1 MNGMRNYNIGLLRR
15 YRWVMGFFI
24 AALLLS
30 GITAFPLLTELE
42 ALVGT
47 RALIGDALH
56 SAPTGLDHWLVVVR
70 DGLRE
75 TYAKYPWVAYGTD
88 WLAFAHI
95 IIALFLLG
103 PYRDPVRNVWVVQAS
118 VWACVLILPL
128 AHICGPIRGIP
139 MGWRWI
145 DCSFGLLGLPPLLY
159 CLNLTRR
166 LEAESES

>member
-1 MNGMRNYNIGLLRR
+1 MTSYNTCLLKR
-15 YRWVMGFFI
+15 YRWVLGFFI

-30 GITAFPLLTELE
+30 GITAFPLLRELE
-42 ALVGT
+42 ALVGART
-47 RALIGDALH
+47 QAGGILA
-56 SAPTGLDHWLVVVR
+56 SAPTGFDHWLLIVR
-70 DGLRE
+70 DGLRD

-95 IIALFLLG
+95 IIAIFLVG
-103 PYRDPVRNVWVVQAS
+103 PFRDPVRNVWVVQAS
-118 VWACVLILPL
+118 VIACVLILPL

-159 CLNLTRR
+159 CLRLTRR
-166 LEAESES
+166 IQAELGS